1 MLLIMTNLRLLHQ
14 SMLGQLNEYGEPIEH
29 QSFRSVHGAVSF
41 ECIFST
47 SEQAYMLSMVSR
59 GTAQHPHPEFF
70 LFAVSGRYEISNRFD
85 EKDYWRLVNLLRTRN
100 GETNNT
106 FRPFDF
112 LTQLDANTPTVAA
125 HQSTPDLRTRLE
137 SRPDITEEM
146 DKPYFSHWRRP
157 PQRADGT
164 PGQVSRGNRQKTA
177 MISSTALEYS
187 DRMGLSSCW
196 SAEPTQADWRPR
208 N

>member
-1 MLLIMTNLRLLHQ
+1 MTNLRRLHQ

-47 SEQAYMLSMVSR
+47 SEREYMLSMVSR
-59 GTAQHPHPEFF
+59 GTEQHPDPEFF
-70 LFAVSGRYEISNRFD
+70 LFVVSDRYEISHQFD
-85 EKDYWRLVNLLRTRN
+85 IEDYRRLSRLLRTRN
-100 GETNNT
+100 GEANHVL
-106 FRPFDF
+106 RPFDF
-112 LTQLDANTPTVAA
+112 LTQLNANTPTVAA

-137 SRPDITEEM
+137 SRPDITEEQ
-146 DKPYFSHWRRP
+146 DKPYFSHWRHP
-157 PQRADGT
+157 PRRADGT

-177 MISSTALEYS
+177 MISSAALAYS
-187 DRMGLSSCW
+187 NRMRLSSCW

-208 N
+208 D